1 MPSAP
6 LKPCT
11 YPGCAQLVTS
21 GRCEQH
27 PIVIQLTNRD
37 PERQKLYDRKWQM
50 RRRLHL
56 SKSPWCA
63 ECLRH
68 DVHTAATDVHH
79 LVPHRGD
86 KTLFMTSPLESL
98 CHACH
103 SRITQAEG
111 RGGNKVFDRRVS
123 SAGGQPRENFSQ
135 CEESV

>member
-11 YPGCAQLVTS
+11 YPGCARLVTS
-21 GRCEQH
+21 GRCEDH
-27 PIVIQLTNRD
+27 PLTIQATRD
-37 PERQKLYDRKWQM
+37 PERQKLYDRKWQR

-56 SKSPWCA
+56 SASPWCA

-68 DVHTAATDVHH
+68 DVYTAATDVHH

-86 KTLFMTSPLESL
+86 STVFMTSPLESL
-98 CHACH
+98 CHECH

-111 RGGNKVFDRRVS
+111 RGGPKVFDRRVS
-123 SAGGQPRENFSQ
+123 SVGGHPRENFSQ
-135 CEESV
+135 CEESA